1 MNEKPL
7 VSILMNCY
15 NGERYLRESL
25 SSVLNQTYK
34 NWELIF
40 WDNKSQDESVKIF
53 NSFNDKRFKLFN
65 AEKHTILYEAR
76 NLAIQKTTGEL
87 IAFLDTDD
95 IWLSDKLEKQVK
107 LFKNK
112 EVGLVYSNFWML
124 NDSLILK
131 KKIFRKKK
139 LPRGKVLKSIL
150 SDYVVGLSTII
161 ISRNKIKDIKNVFN
175 TKYDLL
181 ADFDFVVNF
190 SIDNNFE
197 CIQESTTYIRIH
209 EKSLSHVFID
219 QLIQQSKEWYSEAQ
233 MNPAL
238 SAHKELKKVNEKIL
252 YDEVRQIIL
261 KEKFVIS
268 FFKFLKFPNSLRKFK
283 LFLLLFLSKKIFLL
297 LKKFNYL

>member
-124 NDSLILK
+124 NDSLLLK

-175 TKYDLL
+175 IKYDLL

-283 LFLLLFLSKKIFLL
+283 LFLLLFLPKKIFLL

>member
-124 NDSLILK
+124 NDSLLLK

-175 TKYDLL
+175 IKYDLL

-283 LFLLLFLSKKIFLL
+283 LFLLLILPKKIFLL

>member
-76 NLAIQKTTGEL
+76 NLAIQETTGEL

-124 NDSLILK
+124 NDSLLLK

-139 LPRGKVLKSIL
+139 LPRGKILKSIL

-283 LFLLLFLSKKIFLL
+283 LFLLLFLPKKIFLL

>member
-76 NLAIQKTTGEL
+76 NLAIQETTGEL

-124 NDSLILK
+124 NDSLLLK

-139 LPRGKVLKSIL
+139 LPRGKILKSIL

-175 TKYDLL
+175 IKYDLL

-283 LFLLLFLSKKIFLL
+283 LFLLLFLPKKIFLL

>member
-124 NDSLILK
+124 NDSLLLK

-238 SAHKELKKVNEKIL
+238 SAHKELKKVNEKKNNL
-252 YDEVRQIIL
+252 
-261 KEKFVIS
+261 
-268 FFKFLKFPNSLRKFK
+268 
-283 LFLLLFLSKKIFLL
+283 
-297 LKKFNYL
+297 